1 MGFQQSTQRGLAEF
15 ALIVAGVLV
24 ALGLEGAWANRQD
37 RVNEAD
43 YLVDMLQEARANA
56 RTVRDV
62 LQVSDA
68 KRAALARA
76 LSLLA
81 PEVPQDS
88 AAAFLEGLLQGS
100 GIAVVPQLRRAVFED
115 LQGAGRLSLIRDDVA
130 RRQIIGHYSFV
141 AAMMERQARW
151 EGAIDPRLHSLASR
165 NAPAGTVL
173 QSGPRIRVL
182 NDPQSAASIQQAV
195 RELSSDPTLRF
206 EIRATWRALDAEHSD
221 FQRLLDLIEEHVAVL
236 SEFVEQS
243 Q

>member
-1 MGFQQSTQRGLAEF
+1 MGFQQSTRRGLAEF

-24 ALGLEGAWANRQD
+24 ALGLEGAWATRQD

-43 YLVDMLQEARANA
+43 YLVDMLQEPRANA
-56 RTVRDV
+56 RTVREV

-130 RRQIIGHYSFV
+130 RRQIIDHYSFT

-206 EIRATWRALDAEHSD
+206 EIRAAWRAL
-221 FQRLLDLIEEHVAVL
+221 V
-236 SEFVEQS
+236 
-243 Q
+243 